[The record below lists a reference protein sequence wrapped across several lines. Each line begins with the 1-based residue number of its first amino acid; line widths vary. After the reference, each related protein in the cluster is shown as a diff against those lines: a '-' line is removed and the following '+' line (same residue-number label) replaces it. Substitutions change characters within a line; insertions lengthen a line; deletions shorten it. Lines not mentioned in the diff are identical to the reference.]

1 MINDSNNVLGKEA
14 SICIKN
20 KNNYVQLLYIPETRV
35 TMHQERYLFYYQT
48 EVMDNDLPAVATG
61 LMLTS
66 NYHQLCQL
74 ALPETEK

>member
-1 MINDSNNVLGKEA
+1 
-14 SICIKN
+14 
-20 KNNYVQLLYIPETRV
+20 
-35 TMHQERYLFYYQT
+35 MHQERHLFYYQT

-74 ALPETEK
+74 ALQKQRNKERVIKHAPYALYSVNFKVIIH